1 MFVQQF
7 VIVIFFQMVTQ
18 INTLE
23 IMMTNRVSTK
33 PFYGKLL
40 KYNYWRDVQ
49 LLESLKKRFES
60 PRPKQPIPLQRS
72 MALGGKVPDKK
83 SWWNICMYPNNEK
96 HLVYDR

>member
-49 LLESLKKRFES
+49 LLESLKKRFEN
-60 PRPKQPIPLQRS
+60 PRLKQPIPLQRS